1 LPEVIFEGGSTKA
14 DRNKDGLRQ
23 FLDRCSGPGPKA
35 RVVLGLG
42 RDQAVSAFVDRL
54 SIGKDVFLLIDSEG
68 PLDRDVELKN
78 LGLLE
83 HSDRVFFMVQVME
96 SWLLADSNSLR
107 SIANSR
113 PELFVAKLK
122 ACSGNVEVVP
132 KTEVEDLFRK
142 AVGNHPCAHR
152 KPLRMRLLADVDP
165 DRLANASK
173 NASDLVRIAR
183 GGWKP

>member
-42 RDQAVSAFVDRL
+42 RDQAVRTFVDRRN
-54 SIGKDVFLLIDSEG
+54 SGKDVFLLIDSEG
-68 PLDRDVELKN
+68 PLDRAVELKN
-78 LGLLE
+78 LGISE
-83 HSDRVFFMVQVME
+83 HSERVFFMVQIME
-96 SWLLADSNSLR
+96 SWLLADSNSLQ

-113 PELFVAKLK
+113 QDLFVAKLN
-122 ACSGNVEVVP
+122 ACNGNVEMVP
-132 KTEVEDLFRK
+132 KSEVEELFRK
-142 AVGNHPCAHR
+142 AVGNHPCGQR